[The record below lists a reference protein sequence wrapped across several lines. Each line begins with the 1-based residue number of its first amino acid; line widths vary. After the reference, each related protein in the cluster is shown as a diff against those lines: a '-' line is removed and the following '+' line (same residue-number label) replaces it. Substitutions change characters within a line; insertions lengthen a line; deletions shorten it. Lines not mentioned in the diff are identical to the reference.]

1 MQTRIQLSI
10 FESDRGTMFDRTTM
24 VEEALEEAL
33 GELPFP
39 VLIDIFPNEP
49 EIHSPS

>member
-10 FESDRGTMFDRTTM
+10 FESDKDKLFDRQQM

-33 GELPFP
+33 AELPFP
-39 VLIDIFPNEP
+39 VVVDVFTNEP
-49 EIHSPS
+49 ETD